1 MAIEKFSI
9 ILRRAARD
17 VFIAEM
23 TGLKSSPSNT
33 ISEAALAQS
42 SAEAGAIET
51 CAVFSAAASFSPSPI
66 IRTRRPLILKVGE
79 MLDLVFWL

>member
-51 CAVFSAAASFSPSPI
+51 
-66 IRTRRPLILKVGE
+66 
-79 MLDLVFWL
+79 